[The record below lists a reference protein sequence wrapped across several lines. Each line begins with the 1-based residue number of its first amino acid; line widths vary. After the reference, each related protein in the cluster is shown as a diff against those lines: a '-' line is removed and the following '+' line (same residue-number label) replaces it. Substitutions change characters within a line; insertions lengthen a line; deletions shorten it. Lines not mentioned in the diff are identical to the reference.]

1 MCASPACTSL
11 FLALAG
17 PFPPRR
23 HPSSASSESEAFHS
37 KHPRAP
43 AHSNQNPPHPQSIA
57 PALLLSHFLHF
68 WHQVWHQVSKV
79 WHQVSTGVGCTS
91 NAYSC
96 RGMLKAPH
104 AQVPSLTES
113 WRAHATPICIQL
125 PLNAESVCRKLACNA
140 CVQCL
145 KLCLAP
151 LTPAQTADSLFIS
164 WPDSLATEKNRKAAA
179 AEIRLQGLSALSP
192 PLPSSL
198 PLPPR
203 HPSRR

>member
-104 AQVPSLTES
+104 AQVPSLT
-113 WRAHATPICIQL
+113 A
-125 PLNAESVCRKLACNA
+125 KLACTCYTHLYPA
-140 CVQCL
+140 AVECGKRVSKARVQCL
-145 KLCLAP
+145 RAMLKARALDTRTDGRQPLHILA
-151 LTPAQTADSLFIS
+151 
-164 WPDSLATEKNRKAAA
+164 
-179 AEIRLQGLSALSP
+179 RL
-192 PLPSSL
+192 
-198 PLPPR
+198 PR
-203 HPSRR
+203 HREEQKGRGR